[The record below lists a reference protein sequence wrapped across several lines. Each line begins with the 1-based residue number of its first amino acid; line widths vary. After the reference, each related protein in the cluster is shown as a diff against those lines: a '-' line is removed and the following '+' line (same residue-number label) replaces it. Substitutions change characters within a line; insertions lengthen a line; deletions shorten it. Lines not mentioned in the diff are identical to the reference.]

1 MGAAGVTLAGYTLAV
16 KYSSANEVIQ
26 IKELKPNEDVIGY
39 IRRIKG
45 GFDQTFY
52 KLVIGASNVF
62 KEGDQAIGMGAED
75 EATRQ

>member
-1 MGAAGVTLAGYTLAV
+1 V
-16 KYSSANEVIQ
+16 KGEINE
-26 IKELKPNEDVIGY
+26 KTCDCHYEDVIGY

-52 KLVIGASNVF
+52 KQVIGASNVF